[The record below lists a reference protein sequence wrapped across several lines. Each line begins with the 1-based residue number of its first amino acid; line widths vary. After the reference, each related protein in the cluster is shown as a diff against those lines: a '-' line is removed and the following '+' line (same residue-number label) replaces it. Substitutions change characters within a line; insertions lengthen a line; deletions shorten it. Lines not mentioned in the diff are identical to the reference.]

1 MGAVEVQPRSWY
13 VHDENRNNTIRFQCL
28 GATGAVWLFNGQPIS
43 RLNATES
50 RIVNKHMI
58 QITTFRF
65 EFAGVYTCRNSLAG
79 KEEANATL
87 QGVYSAVYRDN
98 DQLTFMCHQFSLS
111 LLILDLLERL

>member
-1 MGAVEVQPRSWY
+1 MGAVRVEPRSWY
-13 VHDENRNNTIRFQCL
+13 VHDENRNNTIRFQCF
-28 GATGAVWLFNGQPIS
+28 GATRAVWLFNGQPIS

-50 RIVNKHMI
+50 RIVSKHMI

-65 EFAGVYTCRNSLAG
+65 EFAGVYTCRNSWAG

-87 QGVYSAVYRDN
+87 QGVYSAVYGDN
-98 DQLTFMCHQFSLS
+98 DQLRFMCYQFSLS